1 MHIPFV
7 DLYRQY
13 LTIKEEIDTAI
24 GNTIKES
31 SFIGG
36 QAIKDFEASFAN
48 YAGVDHVIACAN
60 GTDSIEILL
69 LAMGVGSGDEVIV
82 PAISWISTSE
92 AVSAVGATPVFVD
105 IHPDFYTIDVTK
117 IAGKLTPKTKAIIP
131 VHLYGHPADMTAI
144 MHLAKQH
151 NLLVL
156 EDCAQAHGARF
167 NNQKVGTFGDA
178 ASFSFYPGKNLGAY
192 GDAGAMTTNNSALAA
207 KCRMIANHGQLKK
220 HDHQMEGRNSRL
232 DGLQAAILNVKLKYL
247 LQWTAARQ
255 QVAESYTRLLSDVAG
270 IKTPLTQTGA
280 EPVFHLY
287 VIQLENRENMMAR
300 LKELGIDTAV
310 HYPTPLPFMK
320 AYEKYGHQPADF
332 PVAHHLASRILSLP
346 IFPELTAAELQFVCE
361 SLRSNITGKSLSS
374 KY

>member
-1 MHIPFV
+1 MRIPFV

-13 LTIKEEIDTAI
+13 QSIKVEIDNAI
-24 GNTIKES
+24 ENTIRES
-31 SFIGG
+31 SYIGG
-36 QAIKDFEASFAN
+36 EAVKDFETAFAQ
-48 YAGVDHVIACAN
+48 YLGVNHVIACAN

-69 LAMGVGSGDEVIV
+69 QAMGVGAGDEVIV

-92 AVSAVGATPVFVD
+92 AVSTVGATPVFVD
-105 IHPDFYTIDVTK
+105 IHPEFYTIDVSK
-117 IAGKLTPKTKAIIP
+117 IAEKITTKTKAIIP

-151 NLLVL
+151 KLLVL
-156 EDCAQAHGARF
+156 EDCAQAHGAKI
-167 NNQKVGTFGDA
+167 NSQQVSTFGDA

-192 GDAGAMTTNNSALAA
+192 GDAGAITTNNPGLAA
-207 KCRMIANHGQLKK
+207 NCRMIANHGQLKK

-247 LQWTAARQ
+247 PQWTTARQ
-255 QVAESYTRLLSDVAG
+255 QVAESYNRLLSNVSV
-270 IKTPLTQTGA
+270 IKTPSTQYGA

-287 VIQLENRENMMAR
+287 VIQLENREKMMAR

-320 AYEKYGHQPADF
+320 AYERFNHQPADF
-332 PVAHHLASRILSLP
+332 PVAHHAASRILSLP
-346 IFPELTAAELQFVCE
+346 IFPELKDEEIKYVCE
-361 SLRSNITGKSLSS
+361 SLLKNIIVNA
-374 KY
+374 